1 MGTVDLITEHARRL
15 PESVQREILNFVEF
29 LFKKYSTPLTRL
41 ATPATRQA
49 GLHAGCAVMAADF
62 DAPLS
67 DDFWLGA
74 NPSSAQSLRKKKIPL
89 NPPFSKG
96 EAE

>member
-1 MGTVDLITEHARRL
+1 MGMVDLITEHARRL
-15 PESVQREILNFVEF
+15 LESVQREILNFVEF
-29 LFKKYSTPLTRL
+29 LFKKYSTPLARL

-67 DDFWLGA
+67 DDFLAG
-74 NPSSAQSLRKKKIPL
+74 RKPKPRLAAKEEE
-89 NPPFSKG
+89 NPPQSPFCKEG
-96 EAE
+96 G

>member
-1 MGTVDLITEHARRL
+1 MGTVELITEHTRRL

-29 LFKKYSTPLTRL
+29 LFNKYSPPLARSTTL
-41 ATPATRQA
+41 TTRQA
-49 GLHAGCAVMAADF
+49 GLHAGCAVMADDF

-74 NPSSAQSLRKKKIPL
+74 
-89 NPPFSKG
+89 
-96 EAE
+96 E

>member
-1 MGTVDLITEHARRL
+1 MGTVELITEHTHRL

-29 LFKKYSTPLTRL
+29 LFNKYSTPLTRPV
-41 ATPATRQA
+41 TPTTRQA
-49 GLHAGCAVMAADF
+49 GLHTGCAVMAADF

-74 NPSSAQSLRKKKIPL
+74 
-89 NPPFSKG
+89 
-96 EAE
+96 E